1 MKIRTYIAKDMRQA
15 LRQVREEQGPDAV
28 ILSTRSVPGGVEV
41 SAAVD
46 YELADA
52 APARAQAAPP
62 AAVAGSRS
70 APMFEATVEEDG
82 DFAALLSRTTRAAAR
97 PASAVPTVALAT
109 PAAAT
114 AAQEEPAELG
124 VAQQVQ
130 LGAELRSLRHMLE
143 TQLAQLTWNDLTRR
157 APAQAELLKELTEL
171 GLSQPLANEL
181 VNELPPQLPF
191 DEARRRVLAVLA
203 RRMSVTGDELL
214 EKGGRV
220 MFVGPTGVGKTT
232 AIAKLAAR
240 WVLRHGSRDIAL
252 VSVDGQRFGAQE
264 QLKVLGRLLGVEA
277 FVLDDTSEIP
287 ALLARLP
294 ERRLILIDTA
304 GMSPRDPE
312 LVLRAEQL
320 QSIAA
325 ASALRS
331 CLVLSA
337 SAQAGVLDEAVERF
351 GAFRPSCCLLTKV
364 DEATSLGGTLSM
376 LAHKQLPVS
385 YVSDGQRIPEDLAP
399 ARAHQL
405 VARAV
410 RLARESGAAA
420 GEELLTHRFGGVANA
435 IA

>member
-41 SAAVD
+41 SAAID
-46 YELADA
+46 YDMADA
-52 APARAQAAPP
+52 APPP
-62 AAVAGSRS
+62 AVPAVVPAPARS
-70 APMFEATVEEDG
+70 TSMFEATVDDDG
-82 DFAALLSRTTRAAAR
+82 DFATLLSRTAQAAAR
-97 PASAVPTVALAT
+97 SAIVA
-109 PAAAT
+109 PAAAVAGAT
-114 AAQEEPAELG
+114 PVATTPVREEATGYESPQRAE
-124 VAQQVQ
+124 

-143 TQLAQLTWNDLTRR
+143 TQLAMLAWNDLTRR

-171 GLSQPLANEL
+171 GLSQPLASEL
-181 VNELPPQLPF
+181 VGGLPPQLPF
-191 DEARRRVLAVLA
+191 DEAQRRVLAVLA
-203 RRMSVTGDELL
+203 HRMPVTGDALL
-214 EKGGRV
+214 ENGGR
-220 MFVGPTGVGKTT
+220 MAFVGPTGVGKTT
-232 AIAKLAAR
+232 AIAKIAAR

-277 FVLDDTSEIP
+277 FVLDDVAELP

-294 ERRLILIDTA
+294 ERRMVLIDTA

-312 LVLRAEQL
+312 LAARAAQL
-320 QSIAA
+320 DALAA
-325 ASALRS
+325 TTGIRS

-337 SAQAGVLDEAVERF
+337 AAQAGVLEEAVERF
-351 GAFRPSCCLLTKV
+351 GAFRPGSCLLTKV

-376 LAHKQLPVS
+376 LVRTRLPVS

-410 RLARESGAAA
+410 RLTREAGAAA
-420 GEELLTHRFGGVANA
+420 GEELLTRRFGGVAHA
-435 IA
+435 SA

>member
-1 MKIRTYIAKDMRQA
+1 MKIRTYIARDMRQA

-41 SAAVD
+41 SAAID
-46 YELADA
+46 YDMADA
-52 APARAQAAPP
+52 APPPPP
-62 AAVAGSRS
+62 AAAAVVPVQS
-70 APMFEATVEEDG
+70 ASMFEATVDDDG
-82 DFAALLSRTTRAAAR
+82 DFATLLSRTAQAAAR
-97 PASAVPTVALAT
+97 PAVAMPVAAVAT
-109 PAAAT
+109 PVATTPVREEAAGHEA
-114 AAQEEPAELG
+114 PPRAE
-124 VAQQVQ
+124 

-143 TQLAQLTWNDLTRR
+143 TQLAKLAWNDLTRR

-171 GLSQPLANEL
+171 GLSQPLASEL
-181 VNELPPQLPF
+181 VSDLPPQLPF
-191 DEARRRVLAVLA
+191 DEAQRRVLAVLA
-203 RRMSVTGDELL
+203 HRMPVTGDALL
-214 EKGGRV
+214 ENGGR
-220 MFVGPTGVGKTT
+220 MAFVGPTGVGKTT
-232 AIAKLAAR
+232 AIAKIAAR

-277 FVLDDTSEIP
+277 FVLDDVAELP

-294 ERRLILIDTA
+294 ERRMVLIDTA

-312 LVLRAEQL
+312 LAGRAAQL
-320 QSIAA
+320 QALAA
-325 ASALRS
+325 TTGIRS

-337 SAQAGVLDEAVERF
+337 AAQAGVLEEAVERF
-351 GAFRPSCCLLTKV
+351 GAFRPGCCLLTKI

-376 LAHKQLPVS
+376 LVRTRLPVS

-410 RLARESGAAA
+410 RLAREAGAAA
-420 GEELLTHRFGGVANA
+420 GEELLTRRFGGVAHA
-435 IA
+435 SA